1 MSQFMKAG
9 DPVWITPYNA
19 TWPEWFQ
26 QLAQPLRNAP
36 GPAAFRIDHIGS
48 TYVPGLAAK
57 PVIDIQIS
65 VADFEPLDVYQL
77 PLERLGYIFRA
88 DNSDRSKRYFRE
100 APGHL
105 RVHIHVRRA
114 GSSGEQF
121 ALLFRDYVRTH
132 SDVASQYA
140 QLKIELA
147 QRYSQ
152 VEDRVAYAVAKSP
165 FIWKVI
171 AQTDEWAQQRVRG
184 SYSEKVAS
192 LCSTRIT
199 CFSYS
204 FSTCRTKVLWKSTLL
219 PKEQMSKITSVSRLI
234 KSASF

>member
-9 DPVWITPYNA
+9 DPVWIAPYYA

-105 RVHIHVRRA
+105 RVHIHVRQTVRA
-114 GSSGEQF
+114 
-121 ALLFRDYVRTH
+121 AL
-132 SDVASQYA
+132 
-140 QLKIELA
+140 
-147 QRYSQ
+147 
-152 VEDRVAYAVAKSP
+152 
-165 FIWKVI
+165 
-171 AQTDEWAQQRVRG
+171 
-184 SYSEKVAS
+184 
-192 LCSTRIT
+192 
-199 CFSYS
+199 
-204 FSTCRTKVLWKSTLL
+204 
-219 PKEQMSKITSVSRLI
+219 SRLCADALRCCFPI
-234 KSASF
+234 CSVENRIGTAVFSG